1 MLLKLIVLLLPKVWA
16 IRSYHKNKISMS
28 FLSKIYLKVTGW
40 KIDPNPPKELQ
51 GQCVIICAPHT
62 SNWDF
67 PITLAVMS
75 VLKVKARYAIKKEI
89 MGFPFGPILRAL
101 GGLSI
106 DRRPKKEGEKK
117 QSTVQAIA
125 SLFENDQPLCLMI
138 AAEGAR
144 SLRNEWKTGFY
155 YIALQ
160 ANVPICLGYL
170 DYEQKVGGFGKV
182 VYPSGDLEKDMAEIM
197 AFFIDKKGKHPQKF
211 SIDQRFYPQLSNS
224 SEQA

>member
-1 MLLKLIVLLLPKVWA
+1 MLYKPVVLMLPAVWA
-16 IRSYHKNKISMS
+16 IKSSHQNKISMS
-28 FLSKIYLKVTGW
+28 FLSKLYLKATGW
-40 KIDPNPPKELQ
+40 NIDPNPPKELQ

-67 PITLAVMS
+67 PITLAIMN

-89 MGFPFGPILRAL
+89 MGFPFGPILKAL

-125 SLFENDQPLCLMI
+125 ELFQKDQPLCLMI
-138 AAEGAR
+138 AAEGTR
-144 SLRNEWKTGFY
+144 SLRKEWKTGFY

-170 DYEQKVGGFGKV
+170 DYEKKMGGFGKV
-182 VYPSGDLEKDMAEIM
+182 VYPSGNLEKDMAEIM
-197 AFFIDKKGKHPQKF
+197 SFFIDKKGKHPQKF
-211 SIDQRFYPQLSNS
+211 SIDHRFYPQLSGS